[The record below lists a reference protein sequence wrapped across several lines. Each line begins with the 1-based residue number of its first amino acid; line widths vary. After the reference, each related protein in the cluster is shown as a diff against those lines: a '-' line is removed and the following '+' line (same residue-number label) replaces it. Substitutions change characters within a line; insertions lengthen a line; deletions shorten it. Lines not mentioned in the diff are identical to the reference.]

1 MGDGMLSKLH
11 EHVVSELQQS
21 SKTDTVFVVSAVLF
35 NLVVLGINW
44 GVATASHGNDPA
56 AGNDWILGVLVIA
69 TLLINT
75 FAVRALVAGRHTRVK
90 LISGLFSMYKDNG
103 IEQYYDPSLLETY
116 AARYKLFVAVLI
128 ILAAISILVPLLA
141 RLLG

>member
-21 SKTDTVFVVSAVLF
+21 SKTDTIFVVSAVLF

-44 GVATASHGNDPA
+44 GVATESHGTDPA

-75 FAVRALVAGRHTRVK
+75 FAVRALMAGRHTRVM
-90 LISGLFSMYKDNG
+90 LISGLMSMYKDNG
-103 IEQYYDPSLLETY
+103 VEQYYDPSLLETY